1 MARVLVAVL
10 ILAAAALPRP
20 VSAHHALASEY
31 DPQQRITLKAKLV
44 EVDWRNPHP
53 FFHVEEE
60 GGSRTKWIVA
70 AATTS
75 MLTRFPGGWTRTKVL
90 GRVNEVVTVVGWKAR
105 DGSNRLY
112 GDMLTFADGQQMKM
126 GIGLT
131 GA

>member
-1 MARVLVAVL
+1 MTRGLVGL
-10 ILAAAALPRP
+10 LLLAASALSSP

-31 DPQQRITLKAKLV
+31 DSQQRITLKGKLV
-44 EVDWRNPHP
+44 DIDWRNPHP
-53 FFHVEEE
+53 HFFIVED
-60 GGSRTKWIVA
+60 GGVKWAIA
-70 AATTS
+70 AATPS

-90 GRVNEVVTVVGWKAR
+90 ARVNEVITIVGWKAR
-105 DGSNRLY
+105 DGSNRIY